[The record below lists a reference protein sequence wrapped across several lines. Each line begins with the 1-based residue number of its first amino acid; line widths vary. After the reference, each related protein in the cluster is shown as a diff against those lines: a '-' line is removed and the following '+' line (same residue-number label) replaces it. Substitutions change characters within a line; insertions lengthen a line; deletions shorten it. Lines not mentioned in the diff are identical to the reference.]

1 MSMDA
6 KRVAENATLMKR
18 ATYAAVSVAV
28 LLVIIKAVA
37 LWFTGSVAML
47 GTLLD
52 SLLDGSAS
60 LLNLVAVRHALT
72 PADQEHRFGHGKA
85 EALAGL
91 GQSFFIFA
99 SAGYIIYEAIQRIIT
114 PEPVTHSL
122 WGIIVTVIA
131 IGMTLALVS
140 FQRHVVA
147 RTNSLAIEADS
158 IHYRGDLL
166 MNLSVIAALVL
177 SGYLGWEWTDP
188 VFGILIAG
196 LIAWAAAQIASN
208 AFDQLMD
215 RELSEEER
223 ERIKTVALSHPEVIN
238 IHDLRTRTSGVQSFI
253 QFHLELDPD
262 ITLTKAH
269 RISDDVEAQI
279 MKEFPGSEVLIHQDP
294 AGLETLSRLERV

>member
-28 LLVIIKAVA
+28 LLVVIKAVA

>member
-1 MSMDA
+1 MALDPKTA
-6 KRVAENATLMKR
+6 AENATLMKR
-18 ATYAAVSVAV
+18 ATYAAVTVAV
-28 LLVIIKAVA
+28 TLVVIKGAA
-37 LWFTGSVAML
+37 LWVTDSVAML

-91 GQSFFIFA
+91 GQSFFIFG
-99 SAGYIIYEAIQRIIT
+99 SAGYIIYEAVQRLIT
-114 PEPVTHSL
+114 PEPVHNSI
-122 WGIIVTVIA
+122 WGIVVTVVA
-131 IGMTLALVS
+131 IGLTLALVG
-140 FQRHVVA
+140 FQRHVVS
-147 RTNSLAIEADS
+147 RTHSLAIEADS

-166 MNLSVIAALVL
+166 MNLSVVAALFL
-177 SGYLGWEWTDP
+177 SGILGWHWTDP
-188 VFGILIAG
+188 LFGILIAG
-196 LIAWAAAQIASN
+196 LIAWAAGQIASN

-215 RELSEEER
+215 REMSEEER
-223 ERIKTVALSHPEVIN
+223 ERIKTMALSHPEVIN
-238 IHDLRTRTSGVQSFI
+238 IHDLRTRTSGVQGFI

-269 RISDDVEAQI
+269 KISDDVEAKI
-279 MKEFPGSEVLIHQDP
+279 MTEFPGAEVLIHQDP